1 MEQLEQMEHTQ
12 TQIVMIENYWN
23 SLEQNGTNAPFQTLL
38 GTDGTLKVVCG
49 TLNKLLFSLFRV
61 FQMFQREY
69 TSYKEKINIAK
80 SSHTQFQTA

>member
-12 TQIVMIENYWN
+12 KQIVMIENYWN

-38 GTDGTLKVVCG
+38 GTDGTINIMCG

-61 FQMFQREY
+61 FQMFHGKY
-69 TSYKEKINIAK
+69 ASYGEKILMQKTTEI
-80 SSHTQFQTA
+80 